1 MVVRLALDPVSLPN
15 GPIKMVFSSRILTLS
30 TLRPSEPRTESSES
44 TARTSLKGAL
54 MLLLMVL
61 VCVAE
66 LLLGRLL
73 IDEWLDLES
82 D

>member
-1 MVVRLALDPVSLPN
+1 
-15 GPIKMVFSSRILTLS
+15 MVFSSLTFV
-30 TLRPSEPRTESSES
+30 TMRSEPRPESSGREGTS
-44 TARTSLKGAL
+44 RTSLKGAL

-73 IDEWLDLES
+73 IDEG
-82 D
+82 

>member
-1 MVVRLALDPVSLPN
+1 
-15 GPIKMVFSSRILTLS
+15 MVFSSLTFV
-30 TLRPSEPRTESSES
+30 TMRSEPRPESSG
-44 TARTSLKGAL
+44 RTSLKGAM

-73 IDEWLDLES
+73 IDEG
-82 D
+82 